1 MNKPYNFFEFW
12 TKSLREQSQASSP
25 MQAYQEF
32 MSKMTPQPKQPEFG
46 SPEFLQQVFQ
56 QQMDM
61 GKMWMQGVQS
71 MFEQLAPKR
80 KEANLFEQWSKMYGL
95 WNSQF
100 GKPFAGQVPRND
112 IAETFNNI
120 MSFSQS
126 YMEMYQLW
134 QPILEQLNTGKK
146 PKKNI
151 FQELLNNFSFDKYNE
166 IVSNVFGSTTP
177 KQSESFL
184 SQIADFTKNLLDT
197 LNQQTGGSMEKMMQN
212 FPDMLQQIQGS
223 QYEALGKIQKGIAP
237 FLKMMPDSKEKQI
250 LELNIQIQ
258 DDYTFYYI
266 KSNEMQN
273 LVQKTAQ
280 KALETSI
287 KNILEQ
293 LKQNPEQVITFEDF
307 FNTWMDTTEPMMIEL
322 YRSPSFGKLQAEAL
336 AVSTSIKNRFEKQL
350 ELLLEPLPIA
360 PRSEI
365 DELNAII
372 HELRSKI
379 RTLERELS
387 SKMQDPVEIVKKEK
401 TAQKTNTDKVQEEK
415 IQEENALPT
424 ETKKRPGR
432 PKKT

>member
-12 TKSLREQSQASSP
+12 TKSLREQTPASSP

-32 MSKMTPQPKQPEFG
+32 ISKMMPQTPRQPEVG

-80 KEANLFEQWSKMYGL
+80 KEASLFEQWSKMYGL
-95 WNSQF
+95 WNNQF
-100 GKPFAGQVPRND
+100 GKPFAGQMPRND
-112 IAETFNNI
+112 VAETFNNI

-134 QPILEQLNTGKK
+134 QPILEQLNAGKK
-146 PKKNI
+146 PKKNT

-166 IVSNVFGSTTP
+166 VVSNVFGSTTP
-177 KQSESFL
+177 KQSENFL
-184 SQIADFTKNLLDT
+184 GQIADFTKNLLDT
-197 LNQQTGGSMEKMMQN
+197 INQQTGGSLEKMMQQ
-212 FPDMLQQIQGS
+212 FPDMLQQIQVT
-223 QYEALGKIQKGIAP
+223 QYEALGKVQKGIAP
-237 FLKMMPDSKEKQI
+237 FLKMIPDGKEKQL
-250 LELNIQIQ
+250 LELSIQVQ

-280 KALETSI
+280 KALEASL
-287 KNILEQ
+287 KNILERV
-293 LKQNPEQVITFEDF
+293 KQNPEQIITFEDF

-322 YRSPSFGKLQAEAL
+322 YRSPAFGKLQAEAL
-336 AVSTSIKNRFEKQL
+336 TVSTAIKSRFEKQL

-372 HELRSKI
+372 HELRSKV

-387 SKMQDPVEIVKKEK
+387 SKIQDPVEIVK
-401 TAQKTNTDKVQEEK
+401 EEK
-415 IQEENALPT
+415 QKVSKATETIQEAVAV
-424 ETKKRPGR
+424 ETKRRAGR